1 MKENEI
7 KTERGDKIEI
17 LYKNETLQDD
27 DKVLFTLVNH
37 NSVNSNEKKNSVTLS
52 KKDIV
57 NLIETLKRL
66 TG

>member
-17 LYKNETLQDD
+17 LYKNETLKED

-37 NSVNSNEKKNSVTLS
+37 NSVNSNEKS

-57 NLIETLKRL
+57 NLIEELKRL

>member
-1 MKENEI
+1 LKENEI

-17 LYKNETLQDD
+17 LYKNETLKED

-37 NSVNSNEKKNSVTLS
+37 NSVNSNEKRNSVTLS
-52 KKDIV
+52 KKDLL
-57 NLIETLKRL
+57 NLIESFKKL